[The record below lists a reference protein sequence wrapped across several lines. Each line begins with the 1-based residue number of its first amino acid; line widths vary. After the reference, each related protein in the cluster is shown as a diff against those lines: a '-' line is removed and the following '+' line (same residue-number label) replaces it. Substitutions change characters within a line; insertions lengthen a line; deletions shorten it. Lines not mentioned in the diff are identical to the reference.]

1 MFATSLTSLPSD
13 GDASLH
19 DEIRALVEQ
28 ALSDGQW
35 ARYRCD
41 LTDAL
46 RAEIAIQIGVETVR
60 LCSSGSMA
68 MELALRG
75 CHLANGDEVICPA
88 LDYPGNV
95 RAVRLLGATPVIVDC
110 APDRWTIDVDQVAS
124 AGSPR
129 TRAVVASH
137 LYGEIAEV
145 DRLRSICDQRGWILV
160 EDVCQVPGGKIGVR
174 ALGSFGHVSAFSF
187 GGSKP
192 ITSGCGGA
200 VVTQDRRIGQRIA
213 AHAERPSD
221 AYAISSLQ
229 AAVLL
234 PQWRHLQRLV
244 KRQRDS
250 LSTLL
255 ENCQPRTTHWSW
267 PRLPDERAPRSYY
280 KIPIEIASSEQGTA
294 IEILRQHAQE
304 RLLQAGVAVGPP
316 FRTLSKVLPGR
327 GRLLGCQNADRQVA
341 KNILL
346 DHRALIGPSEQ
357 LDRLATTLIAVHD
370 QLGSE

>member
-1 MFATSLTSLPSD
+1 MFATSLTSPPSD
-13 GDASLH
+13 DDASLH
-19 DEIRALVEQ
+19 DEIRASVELLL
-28 ALSDGQW
+28 ADGQW

-41 LTDAL
+41 LNDAL
-46 RAEIAIQIGVETVR
+46 RAEITVQTGVQIVR

-75 CHLANGDEVICPA
+75 CHLTSGDEVICPA

-110 APDRWTIDVDQVAS
+110 AADRWTLDVDQVES
-124 AGSPR
+124 AGSAR
-129 TRAVVASH
+129 TRAVIASH

-145 DRLRSICDQRGWILV
+145 DRLRSVCDQRGWILV
-160 EDVCQVPGGKIGVR
+160 EDVCQMPGGKIGTR

-200 VVTQDRRIGQRIA
+200 VVTEDRRIAQRIA

-221 AYAISSLQ
+221 ACSISPLQ

-234 PQWRHLQRLV
+234 PQWRHLPRLV
-244 KRQRDS
+244 TRQRDS

-255 ENCQPRTTHWSW
+255 DHCQPRTAHWLW
-267 PRLPDERAPRSYY
+267 PQLPDERSPRSYY
-280 KIPIEIASSEQGTA
+280 KIPVQVASSENGTA
-294 IEILRQHAQE
+294 IEILRQRAQE
-304 RLLQAGVAVGPP
+304 RLLQAGVVVGSP

-327 GRLLGCQNADRQVA
+327 GRLRGCQNADHMVA
-341 KNILL
+341 RNVLL
-346 DHRALIGPSEQ
+346 DHRDLIGPR
-357 LDRLATTLIAVHD
+357 DRLHCLAKTLIAVHD
-370 QLGSE
+370 QLSSE